1 MNLNLPPVNLGS
13 IGAEIILAIAAS
25 IILISGV
32 FFPKAKK
39 EIFGIMGLFGI
50 VFAFIYNFYYWG
62 KPAQIVFSG
71 MLIVDKLG
79 IFISSVFLLAA
90 FITILLS
97 FSYLKIEKINHF
109 EYYVLIILSVIGM
122 ILMVK
127 SQDLIMLFLGLET
140 LSLSIYVLAGFLR
153 DDPKSNEASLKYFL
167 LGAFSSAFFLYG
179 IALTYG
185 ACGTIKLDLIAEQI
199 AQAGLLHDKFML
211 MGLSLLL
218 VGFAFKVALVPFH
231 MWVPDVYE
239 GAPIPITAFMSVA
252 PKAAGFVAL
261 LRVVVFALSEMQMEW
276 GPIFWV
282 LSVLTMTIGN
292 IIAISQTS
300 IIRMLAYSSIAHAGY
315 ILIGLTA
322 ANEIGNAGVLYYLL
336 AYTFMNLGAFGVV
349 IVIAEKGKGRTN
361 IEDYS
366 GMAGSYPLL
375 AVTMAIFM
383 FSLAGIPPFA
393 GFFGKFYVFSG
404 AIKAGYI
411 WLAIIG
417 VFNSLISVYFYLRVT
432 VMMYMKDP
440 AQEFGP
446 VNFAP
451 GIIIALILT
460 VFFTLEMGIVPSC
473 YIEIAKESI
482 MLLM

>member
-1 MNLNLPPVNLGS
+1 MSLNLPPINLGS
-13 IGAEIILAIAAS
+13 IGVEIILAIAAS
-25 IILISGV
+25 TILLMGV
-32 FFPKAKK
+32 FFPKIKK
-39 EIFGIMGLFGI
+39 EFFGIIGLFGI
-50 VFAFIYNFYYWG
+50 SIAFLYNVNFWG
-62 KPAQIVFSG
+62 SPAETVFSNI
-71 MLIVDKLG
+71 LIIDKLG
-79 IFISSVFLLAA
+79 LFVSSIFLIAA
-90 FITILLS
+90 FLTILLS
-97 FSYLKIEKINHF
+97 FSYLKEEKINHF
-109 EYYVLIILSVIGM
+109 EYYVLIIFSVIGM

-127 SQDLIMLFLGLET
+127 AQDLIMVFLGLET
-140 LSLSIYVLAGFLR
+140 LSLAIYVLAGFLR
-153 DDPKSNEASLKYFL
+153 DDPKSNESSLKYFL

-185 ACGTIKLDLIAEQI
+185 ACGTTKLDLIAQQI
-199 AQAGLLHDKFML
+199 ASAHLLHDKFML
-211 MGLSLLL
+211 IGISLLL

-239 GAPIPITAFMSVA
+239 GAPISVTAFMSVA
-252 PKAAGFVAL
+252 PKAAGFAAI
-261 LRVVVFALSEMQMEW
+261 LRVFVFALSEMKVEW
-276 GPIFWV
+276 GPIFWI

-292 IIAISQTS
+292 IVAISQNS

-349 IVIAEKGKGRTN
+349 IVFSEKGKGRTK

-366 GMAGSYPLL
+366 GMAAKYPLL
-375 AVTMAIFM
+375 AASMAIFM

-417 VFNSLISVYFYLRVT
+417 VLNSLISVYFYLRVT
-432 VMMYMKDP
+432 VMMYMRDATQKLS
-440 AQEFGP
+440 P
-446 VNFAP
+446 VIFSP
-451 GIIIALILT
+451 GIAIAIFIT
-460 VFFTLEMGIVPSC
+460 VFFTLKMGILPSF
-473 YIEIAKESI
+473 YIKIAKESI
-482 MLLM
+482 KIFM